1 MNQNRPILDV
11 SYSAAARDGAEIP
24 AYQSGRRPEAKRGFG
39 AIFSRRYVLVT
50 LACLFLAGAFY
61 QLVIRQMFGGLPSVP
76 GGAMWLFILFAL
88 CHACYTLGW
97 RHTLI
102 LFAAS
107 AVISWG
113 YEQTGVAT
121 GLVYGAYH
129 YSDMLGVK
137 LGHVP
142 VLIPLGWF
150 MMIYPSYIIA
160 NLIADGTPTG
170 TRGGVGRVLWL
181 AALSAMI
188 MTAWDVV
195 IDPMWSSVMGSWIWE
210 QGGEY
215 FGVPLQNYGGWL
227 LTTFTIYLIYRLY
240 ERRNPPQAVG
250 AITPFITA
258 LALLGYFTYAL
269 SFMVRPGIEELR
281 VIAFFVMGLPVL
293 AAAGRITRQ
302 KENLQ

>member
-1 MNQNRPILDV
+1 MNQNK
-11 SYSAAARDGAEIP
+11 SFSGATYAAAVRDGAEMAGSGAGRP
-24 AYQSGRRPEAKRGFG
+24 AGQKTVFG
-39 AIFSRRYVLVT
+39 AVFSRRYVLVT
-50 LACLFLAGAFY
+50 LAGLFLAGAFY
-61 QLVIRQMFGGLPSVP
+61 QLVIRQLFAGLPSVP
-76 GGAMWLFILFAL
+76 GGAMWLFILFAV

-113 YEQTGVAT
+113 YEQMGVAT
-121 GLVYGAYH
+121 GLVYGPYH
-129 YSDMLGVK
+129 YSDMLGAK

-160 NLIADGTPTG
+160 NLIADGRPTG

-195 IDPMWSSVMGSWIWE
+195 IDPMWSGVMGAWIWE
-210 QGGEY
+210 RGGEY

-227 LTTFTIYLIYRLY
+227 LTTLTIYVIYRLY
-240 ERRNPPQAVG
+240 ERRNPPNAVG
-250 AITPFITA
+250 EITPFITA
-258 LALLGYFTYAL
+258 MALFGYFTYAL
-269 SFMVRPGIEELR
+269 SFMARPGIEELR

-293 AAAGRITRQ
+293 AAAGRISKQ
-302 KENLQ
+302 KETLQ

>member
-1 MNQNRPILDV
+1 MNQNKPMAGV
-11 SYSAAARDGAEIP
+11 PYTAAASAGGDLA
-24 AYQSGRRPEAKRGFG
+24 AS
-39 AIFSRRYVLVT
+39 FSRSYVLVA
-50 LACLFLAGAFY
+50 LSALFLAGAFY
-61 QLVIRQMFGGLPSVP
+61 QLVIRQAFGGLPSVP

-113 YEQTGVAT
+113 YEQMGVAT
-121 GLVYGAYH
+121 GLVYGVYH

-150 MMIYPSYIIA
+150 MMIYPSYVIA
-160 NLIADGTPTG
+160 NLIADGRPTG

-195 IDPMWSSVMGSWIWE
+195 IDPMWSSVMGPWIWE

-240 ERRNPPQAVG
+240 ERRNPPRAVG
-250 AITPFITA
+250 EITPLITA